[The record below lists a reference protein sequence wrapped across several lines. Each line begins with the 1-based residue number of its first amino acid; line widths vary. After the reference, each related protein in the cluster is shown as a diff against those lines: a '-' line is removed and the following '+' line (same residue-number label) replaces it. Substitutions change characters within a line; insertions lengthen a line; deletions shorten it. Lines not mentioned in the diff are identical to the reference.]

1 MQKYYQLLS
10 DEENADLYIYG
21 DVTSYPWTE
30 ADVDAWSL
38 TNELAAL
45 TDAKNITV
53 HINSYGGEVGEGLAI
68 YNALKNHPAKI
79 TTVCDGFA
87 CSIASVIFMA
97 GDERVMNDASLLMI
111 HNPWT
116 YTAGNANELR
126 KEADDL
132 DKIAEASYAAYLSC
146 INIGR
151 DDLKALLDAETWLTP
166 AEALDMG
173 FATTIKADA
182 NAKYSQSAKK
192 AMIEK
197 LLHKDV
203 QETVQPVEEQEIKP
217 VEEQE
222 QKPTIME
229 MMAGFFNTQN

>member
-10 DEENADLYIYG
+10 NEENADLYIYG
-21 DVTSYPWTE
+21 DVTSYPWAE

-203 QETVQPVEEQEIKP
+203 QETVPP